1 MSHQDLLIKKFK
13 ELKKNKKCG
22 FISFITAGDP
32 DFNTSYKI
40 LERLPNN
47 GVDIIELGMPFSD
60 PMADG
65 PTIQKANDR
74 AIKNKI
80 NLKKTFELVKK
91 IRKKNTDTPIILM
104 GY

>member
-47 GVDIIELGMPFSD
+47 GVDIIELGMPFQ
-60 PMADG
+60 
-65 PTIQKANDR
+65 IQW
-74 AIKNKI
+74 
-80 NLKKTFELVKK
+80 LMVLLFKK
-91 IRKKNTDTPIILM
+91 LM
-104 GY
+104 IEQ